1 MAIVWPCTMTPHE
14 YAAVGRDIEVP
25 RPNCPACS
33 LAMSFWGFYA
43 RPLRVGVELRLLI
56 RRARCKHCQVSC
68 GIVPDFVVPGRLDGV
83 EVIGAGI
90 EEMAAGATTATAATR
105 FDVPYTTVRS
115 WRRRFAERAGILSAG
130 FLAATVALGDLV
142 PRLAVGAVKIALCA
156 IEAAERAMRR
166 RLGATAG
173 HWRIANYIVGGHLLS
188 TNSNPPWISS

>member
-130 FLAATVALGDLV
+130 FLAATVAL
-142 PRLAVGAVKIALCA
+142 CA